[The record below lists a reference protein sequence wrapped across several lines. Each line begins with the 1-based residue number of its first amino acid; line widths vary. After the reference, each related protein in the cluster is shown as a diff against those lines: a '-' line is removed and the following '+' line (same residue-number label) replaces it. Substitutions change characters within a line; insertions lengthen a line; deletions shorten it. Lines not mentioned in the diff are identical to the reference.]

1 MRLLEFNRDDGG
13 ANPQQAV
20 RGQPKREAPATP
32 IDRPRKPVHSAP
44 ELFAKRQAK
53 VFPVKTSTTRKP
65 IKRGPIDLEQLQH
78 RITVLEH
85 RIQAR
90 AEKSGEHPA
99 IKELELLKQRMK
111 LLERN
116 VKSELWAAKQRE
128 YQMLQLMAKPTLG
141 MALRQRY
148 NTLRGKTLP
157 TLLDSLRDF
166 WEHWWRN
173 SQPHWWNRFA
183 SAWQESLDRARG
195 ISRY

>member
-116 VKSELWAAKQRE
+116 LENELWAAKQRE
-128 YQMLQLMAKPTLG
+128 QTMLEILSRRPLKAVVKLQLMKLW
-141 MALRQRY
+141 RV
-148 NTLRGKTLP
+148 KLP
-157 TLLDSLRDF
+157 ATERWLQAAAR
-166 WEHWWRN
+166 EWWVDN
-173 SQPHWWNRFA
+173 QPRWWPEFA
-183 SAWQESLDRARG
+183 RAWQESLEKAR
-195 ISRY
+195 R

>member
-1 MRLLEFNRDDGG
+1 MGMRLLEFNRDDGG

-44 ELFAKRQAK
+44 ELFTKRQAK

-78 RITVLEH
+78 RIAVLEH

-90 AEKSGEHPA
+90 AEQPGEHPA
-99 IKELELLKQRMK
+99 AKELELLKQRMK

-116 VKSELWAAKQRE
+116 LENELWAAKQRE
-128 YQMLQLMAKPTLG
+128 QTMLEILSRRPLKAAIKQQLMKLW
-141 MALRQRY
+141 RV
-148 NTLRGKTLP
+148 NLP
-157 TLLDSLRDF
+157 ATKRWLQAAAR
-166 WEHWWRN
+166 EWWVDN
-173 SQPHWWNRFA
+173 QPRWWAEFA
-183 SAWQESLDRARG
+183 RAWQESLEKAR
-195 ISRY
+195 R